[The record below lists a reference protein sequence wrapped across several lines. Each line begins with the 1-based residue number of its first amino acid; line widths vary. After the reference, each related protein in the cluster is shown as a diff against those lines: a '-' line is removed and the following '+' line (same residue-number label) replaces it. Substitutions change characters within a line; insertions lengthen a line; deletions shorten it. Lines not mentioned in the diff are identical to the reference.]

1 MNESLTNR
9 GAEQITKSVL
19 SIYDL
24 SGRRVK
30 GTPKKG
36 GYIQNGKKVVIK

>member
-19 SIYDL
+19 LITTSAVEE
-24 SGRRVK
+24 SRANHRREC
-30 GTPKKG
+30 
-36 GYIQNGKKVVIK
+36 IFKVERKR